1 MYPAAQSATAVPLFI
16 KDSLM
21 ISQRDFPFISR
32 WGNGIVMVPRRRLR
46 NRLIGHAPD
55 ECNVPETCMSKQ
67 RPLL

>member
-32 WGNGIVMVPRRRLR
+32 WGNVGLSWCR
-46 NRLIGHAPD
+46 GGGCA
-55 ECNVPETCMSKQ
+55 TG
-67 RPLL
+67 